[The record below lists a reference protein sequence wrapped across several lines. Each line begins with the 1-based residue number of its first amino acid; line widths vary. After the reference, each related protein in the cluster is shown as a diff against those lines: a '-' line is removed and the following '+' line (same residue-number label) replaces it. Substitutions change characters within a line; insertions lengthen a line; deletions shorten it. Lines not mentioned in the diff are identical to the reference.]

1 MTWREGI
8 VAVDRCGPDGV
19 LLVDKPS
26 GPTSH
31 DVVAAVRRALP
42 RGTKV
47 GHAGTLDP
55 FATGLLIVL
64 VGRATRVQRLLL
76 GQPKVYEV
84 EARLGW
90 TSSTGD
96 RDGELIE
103 TGVVPA
109 DPLRLPTGVLEQRP
123 PAYSA
128 IKIGGRRA
136 YALARAGEE
145 VEMPLRSVHV
155 TEFRQNWRADDRA
168 AFTIACSSGTYV
180 RSLIAD
186 LHDAYCVELRR
197 TAIGPF
203 SLEEAGP
210 EPLSIAAALAR
221 VVPVM
226 ELDQETA
233 RRLGHGQHPP
243 APDAAEGTEGELLC
257 LDAAGLPVALATVT
271 DGLLVPSVGF
281 RA

>member
-1 MTWREGI
+1 MTWRDGI
-8 VAVDRCGPDGV
+8 VAADRCGPDGV
-19 LLVDKPS
+19 LLIDKPT

-31 DVVAAVRRALP
+31 DIVAAVRRALP

-64 VGRATRVQRLLL
+64 FGRATRVQRILL

-90 TSSTGD
+90 VSSTGD
-96 RDGELIE
+96 RDGDLVE
-103 TGVVPA
+103 TGNVPN
-109 DPLRLPTGVLEQRP
+109 DPMALPTGVLEQRP

-136 YALARAGEE
+136 YKLARAGED
-145 VEMPLRSVHV
+145 VEMPLRTVEV
-155 TEFRQNWRADDRA
+155 TRFDQQWRRDGRA

-186 LHDAYCVELRR
+186 LGDAYCEELRR

-210 EPLSIAAALAR
+210 DPLSLVEGVAR
-221 VVPVM
+221 VLPVVG
-226 ELDQETA
+226 LDEEAA
-233 RRLGHGQHPP
+233 RRLGHGQHPS
-243 APDAAEGTEGELLC
+243 APEAAVAAVGEMLCVDDAGS
-257 LDAAGLPVALATVT
+257 PVGLATVA